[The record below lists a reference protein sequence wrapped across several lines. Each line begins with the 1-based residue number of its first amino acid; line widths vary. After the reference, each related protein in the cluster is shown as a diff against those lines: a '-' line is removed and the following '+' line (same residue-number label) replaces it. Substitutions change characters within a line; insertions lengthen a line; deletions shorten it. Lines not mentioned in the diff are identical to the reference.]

1 MVLDGELDEGVRPL
15 QLELFAD
22 PGAMELD
29 RADAQTEDV
38 GDLLAGLVLRHLG
51 EATLSSGG
59 NVRANL
65 RTLLRRES
73 AEGLPIAPCRCLL
86 EKGRRR

>member
-22 PGAMELD
+22 AGAMELD

-38 GDLLAGLVLRHLG
+38 GDLRISNETHRLDAGGRF
-51 EATLSSGG
+51 ARNSQ
-59 NVRANL
+59 
-65 RTLLRRES
+65 S
-73 AEGLPIAPCRCLL
+73 AGSRFDSEGWT
-86 EKGRRR
+86 